1 MKISFRTFKNSSI
14 PLYKLKMRVGLV
26 FNCRRDFLILL
37 DISLHSFLSYLQ
49 EKDEDSIVKQS
60 LKISVDLR
68 HDGQNSF
75 YSSLKKMTDYYN
87 NLPGFNCNLLHECKI
102 KFNVNLM
109 QKKYIWK

>member
-1 MKISFRTFKNSSI
+1 MA
-14 PLYKLKMRVGLV
+14 L
-26 FNCRRDFLILL
+26 
-37 DISLHSFLSYLQ
+37 SLHSFLSYLQ
-49 EKDEDSIVKQS
+49 EKDEDSIVNQS

-68 HDGQNSF
+68 HNGQNSF

-109 QKKYIWK
+109 QMKYIWK